1 MRSGGYSGFGVIGL
15 HRSAP
20 TSKRSF
26 WILVSSTTSALFRCP
41 AAIATPMAEFASSTS
56 PYAAS
61 RGSVFDVV
69 ELSPRRV
76 SPASPVRV

>member
-1 MRSGGYSGFGVIGL
+1 
-15 HRSAP
+15 
-20 TSKRSF
+20 
-26 WILVSSTTSALFRCP
+26 
-41 AAIATPMAEFASSTS
+41 MAEFASSTS

-61 RGSVFDVV
+61 RGSVFEVE